1 VTKVF
6 KEKYLKQKIVIGS
19 RGSEL
24 ALWQANFIKRE
35 IEKRNKNVRVEINII
50 KTKGDKILD
59 VALSKIGDKS
69 LFTKEL
75 EVELL
80 AKRIDLAV
88 HSLKDLQTQIPA
100 GLKLAA
106 VTKRHEVEDVLIA
119 RKKGMTIQSLP
130 EYGVVA
136 TGSLRRRS
144 QLLHLRPDL
153 TVLDLRGNVASRIQK
168 FLESEWDAIIL
179 ARAGVERLNLEKHIS
194 SFIPKEDILPAVG
207 QGALGIEIHENNKV
221 VEEIIKSLHH
231 DETYKA
237 VIAERSLLR
246 ALEGGC
252 QVPIGAFAEVKSSG
266 LYLEAVVGSLDGSIT
281 YRKKLRGSKNDPEK
295 LGKTLAKDLL
305 KAGAKQILKEVYQT
319 ARAK

>member
-1 VTKVF
+1 M
-6 KEKYLKQKIVIGS
+6 KQKILIGS

-35 IEKRNKNVRVEINII
+35 IEKKNKNVKVEINII

-119 RKKGMTIQSLP
+119 RKKGMTIHSLP
-130 EYGVVA
+130 EFGVVA

-153 TVLDLRGNVASRIQK
+153 TVLDLRGNVPSRIQK

-179 ARAGVERLNLEKHIS
+179 ARAGVERLNLKKHIS

-207 QGALGIEIHENNKV
+207 QGALGIEIHKDNKV

-252 QVPIGAFAEVKSSG
+252 QVPIGAFAEVKPSG
-266 LYLEAVVGSLDGSIT
+266 LYLDAVVGSLDGSIT

-305 KAGAKQILKEVYQT
+305 KAGANQILKEVYET
-319 ARAK
+319 ARVK

>member
-1 VTKVF
+1 M
-6 KEKYLKQKIVIGS
+6 KQKIVIGS

-24 ALWQANFIKRE
+24 ALWQANHIKRE
-35 IEKRNKNVRVEINII
+35 IEKKSKKVRVEIIII

-88 HSLKDLQTQIPA
+88 HSLKDLQTQIPD

-130 EYGVVA
+130 EFGVVA

-153 TVLDLRGNVASRIQK
+153 TVLDLRGNVPSRIQK

-179 ARAGVERLNLEKHIS
+179 ARAGVERLNLKKHIS
-194 SFIPKEDILPAVG
+194 SFIPKEEILPAVG
-207 QGALGIEIHENNKV
+207 QGALGIEIHEDNKV
-221 VEEIIKSLHH
+221 VNEILKSLHH

-252 QVPIGAFAEVKSSG
+252 QVPIGAFAEVKPSG
-266 LYLEAVVGSLDGSIT
+266 LYLDAVVGSLDGSIT

-305 KAGAKQILKEVYQT
+305 KTGAKEILKEVYQT
-319 ARAK
+319 ARLK

>member
-1 VTKVF
+1 M
-6 KEKYLKQKIVIGS
+6 KQKIVIGS

-24 ALWQANFIKRE
+24 ALWQANHIKRE
-35 IEKRNKNVRVEINII
+35 IEKKNKNVSVEINII

-100 GLKLAA
+100 GLKLAV

-119 RKKGMTIQSLP
+119 RKKRMTIQSLP
-130 EYGVVA
+130 EFGVVA

-153 TVLDLRGNVASRIQK
+153 TIVDLRGNVPSRIQK

-179 ARAGVERLNLEKHIS
+179 ARAGVERLNLKKYIS

-207 QGALGIEIHENNKV
+207 QGALGIEIHEDNKV
-221 VEEIIKSLHH
+221 VEEIIKTLHH

-266 LYLEAVVGSLDGSIT
+266 LYLDAVVGSLDGSVT
-281 YRKKLRGSKNDPEK
+281 YRKKMRGSKNEPEK

-305 KAGAKQILKEVYQT
+305 KAGAKEILEEVYKN

>member
-1 VTKVF
+1 
-6 KEKYLKQKIVIGS
+6 LKQKLIIGS

-24 ALWQANFIKRE
+24 ALWQANFLKHE
-35 IEKRNKNVRVEINII
+35 IEKKNKSVKVEISII

-80 AKRIDLAV
+80 AKHIDLAV

-106 VTKRHEVEDVLIA
+106 VTKRHAVEDVLIA
-119 RKKGMTIQSLP
+119 RKKGMTIKSLP
-130 EYGVVA
+130 GYGVVA

-153 TVLDLRGNVASRIQK
+153 TVLDLRGNVPSRINK

-179 ARAGVERLNLEKHIS
+179 ARAGVERLNLKKYIS
-194 SFIPKEDILPAVG
+194 SIIPKEEILPAVG
-207 QGALGIEIHENNKV
+207 QGALGIEIHKDNRI
-221 VEEIIKSLHH
+221 VEEIVQSIHH

-237 VIAERSLLR
+237 VLAERSLLE

-252 QVPIGAFAEVKSSG
+252 QVPIGALAKVKSSG
-266 LYLEAVVGSLDGSIT
+266 LYLDAIVGSLDGSVT
-281 YRKKLRGSKNDPEK
+281 YRKKLRGSKNEPEK
-295 LGKTLAKDLL
+295 LGKRLAKDLL
-305 KAGAKQILKEVYQT
+305 NAGASEILKEVYNT
-319 ARAK
+319 SRKK

>member
-1 VTKVF
+1 M
-6 KEKYLKQKIVIGS
+6 KQKIVIGS

-24 ALWQANFIKRE
+24 ALWQANHIKRE
-35 IEKRNKNVRVEINII
+35 IEKKNKNIKVEINII

-119 RKKGMTIQSLP
+119 RKKGMTISELP
-130 EYGVVA
+130 ENAKVA

-153 TVLDLRGNVASRIQK
+153 TVLDLRGNVPSRIQK

-179 ARAGVERLNLEKHIS
+179 ARAGVERLNLKKHIS
-194 SFIPKEDILPAVG
+194 SFIPKEEILPAVG
-207 QGALGIEIHENNKV
+207 QGALGIEIQKDNKV
-221 VEEIIKSLHH
+221 VEEIVESLHH
-231 DETYKA
+231 DDTYRA
-237 VIAERSLLR
+237 VLAERSLLR

-266 LYLEAVVGSLDGSIT
+266 LYLDAVVGSLDGSIT
-281 YRKKLRGSKNDPEK
+281 YSKKLRGSKNDPEK

-305 KAGAKQILKEVYQT
+305 KAGAKEILKEVYDT

>member
-1 VTKVF
+1 M
-6 KEKYLKQKIVIGS
+6 KQKIVIGS
-19 RGSEL
+19 RGSAL
-24 ALWQANFIKRE
+24 ALWQANFVKRE
-35 IEKRNKNVRVEINII
+35 LEKKNKNVKVEINII

-88 HSLKDLQTQIPA
+88 HSLKDLQTQIPE

-106 VTKRHEVEDVLIA
+106 VTKRHDVEDVLIA
-119 RKKGMTIQSLP
+119 RRKGITIQSLP

-153 TVLDLRGNVASRIQK
+153 TVLDLRGNVPSRIKK

-179 ARAGVERLNLEKHIS
+179 ARAGVERLNLKKHIS
-194 SFIPKEDILPAVG
+194 SFISTDEILPAVG
-207 QGALGIEIHENNKV
+207 QGALGIEIHSENKIA
-221 VEEIIKSLHH
+221 EEIIKSIHH
-231 DETYKA
+231 EDTYIA
-237 VIAERSLLR
+237 VLAERALLR

-266 LYLEAVVGSLDGSIT
+266 LYLDALVGALDGSVT
-281 YRKKLRGSKNDPEK
+281 YRKKIRGSKKDPEK

-305 KAGAKQILKEVYQT
+305 RAGANEILKEVYKSN
-319 ARAK
+319 RLK